1 MKKYTKEEIINELAM
16 NMCVMWTGYGT
27 WKISSYI
34 GNRDNKISF
43 SEITHQ
49 EEDEKGIFDGEE
61 YNDYANS
68 DQAREDCE
76 RDGENYEEWRKAVI
90 HDSANEDNYES
101 RELRDKRLA
110 ERIFDHNFAED
121 QTAGEYII
129 CQSGDENFYFLE
141 TDAERQ
147 AFDENMN
154 YWLFGNLNFCNNL
167 TEFKQ
172 EVEKIENE

>member
-1 MKKYTKEEIINELAM
+1 MKKYTKEEIIEELAQ
-16 NMCVMWTGYGT
+16 NMCVMQTGYGT
-27 WKISSYI
+27 WKFSSYI

-76 RDGENYEEWRKAVI
+76 RDGEDYEEWHKAVI
-90 HDSANEDNYES
+90 NDSANEDNYES
-101 RELRDKRLA
+101 REQLDKRLA
-110 ERIFDHNFAED
+110 ERIFDHNFSED
-121 QTAGEYII
+121 PTAGDYII

-147 AFDENMN
+147 AFDDNMN
-154 YWLFGNLNFCNNL
+154 YWLFGSVKWCDKID
-167 TEFKQ
+167 EFKA
-172 EVEKIENE
+172 EVKKAEE